1 MPIVYYDGNCVYCY
15 NYCIWLIQHGL
26 PKNYE
31 FAMLK
36 GEAGKHLFK
45 QHPEAK
51 NKNSV
56 ILQEGDRLYYETTAV
71 AKLITTL
78 SSKKWL
84 GILLRVMPL
93 PIRNLGYRLF
103 ANNRDKMWKT
113 HWHKPNAYEKS
124 FFIDDDRQ

>member
-1 MPIVYYDGNCVYCY
+1 
-15 NYCIWLIQHGL
+15 
-26 PKNYE
+26 
-31 FAMLK
+31 MLK
-36 GEAGKHLFK
+36 GEAGQHLFK

-93 PIRNLGYRLF
+93 PIRNLGHRLF

>member
-36 GEAGKHLFK
+36 GEAGQHLF
-45 QHPEAK
+45 
-51 NKNSV
+51 KNSV

>member
-1 MPIVYYDGNCVYCY
+1 METVYIAIIIVS
-15 NYCIWLIQHGL
+15 LIQHGL

-31 FAMLK
+31 FATLK
-36 GEAGKHLFK
+36 GEAGQHLFE

-56 ILQEGDRLYYETTAV
+56 ILQEGDHLYYESTAV

-78 SSKKWL
+78 SSEKWL
-84 GILLRVMPL
+84 GILLRVTPL

>member
-1 MPIVYYDGNCVYCY
+1 M
-15 NYCIWLIQHGL
+15 
-26 PKNYE
+26 
-31 FAMLK
+31 
-36 GEAGKHLFK
+36 
-45 QHPEAK
+45 
-51 NKNSV
+51 

-78 SSKKWL
+78 SSKNGL

-113 HWHKPNAYEKS
+113 HWHTYEKS